1 MRRML
6 DGKVCL
12 VTGGGSGIGRATA
25 IAIARH
31 GARVL
36 VADLPDCGGPETAS
50 LIQDTGGTAQ
60 SSLADMTDEAQVA
73 AMVAACVAAF
83 GRLDGAFNNAGIS
96 PGQISAGGKRTGDIG
111 KDAWD
116 RIIAVNLTGVWLCMK
131 YELAAMEATGGGAI
145 VNTASIAG
153 LVGLPHTHAYVAAKH
168 GVVGLTKAAAIDHAE
183 AGVRV
188 NAVCPGYIDTPMIRD
203 SMARR
208 GNTILAR
215 PPMHRLG
222 SAEEIADVVVW
233 LLSDQARFVT
243 GAALPVD
250 GGYTAA

>member
-1 MRRML
+1 ML
-6 DGKVCL
+6 NGKACL
-12 VTGGGSGIGRATA
+12 VTGAGSGIGRATA
-25 IAIARH
+25 ITMAQN

-36 VADLPDCGGPETAS
+36 AADLPDRGADETAA
-50 LIQDTGGTAQ
+50 LIQAHGGTAQ
-60 SSLADMTDEAQVA
+60 AALVDVTDEAQVA
-73 AMVAACVAAF
+73 AMVATCIAAF
-83 GRLDGAFNNAGIS
+83 GRLDGAHNNAGVA
-96 PGQISAGGKRTGDIG
+96 PGQIGAGGKRTGDIG
-111 KDAWD
+111 KAWD
-116 RIIAVNLTGVWLCMK
+116 RIIAVNLTGVWLCMQH
-131 YELAAMEATGGGAI
+131 ELAAMEATGGGTI

-208 GNTILAR
+208 GNAILAR

-222 SAEEIADVVVW
+222 TAEEVADAVVW
-233 LLSDQARFVT
+233 LLSDQARFIT

-250 GGYTAA
+250 GGFTAA

>member
-1 MRRML
+1 MPRML
-6 DGKVCL
+6 HGKACL
-12 VTGGGSGIGRATA
+12 VTGAGSGIGRATA
-25 IAIARH
+25 IAMARN

-36 VADLPDCGGPETAS
+36 AADLPDRGAQETAS
-50 LIQDTGGTAQ
+50 TIVANGGTAHAA
-60 SSLADMTDEAQVA
+60 LVDVTDEAQVA
-73 AMVAACVAAF
+73 AMLAACIVAF
-83 GRLDGAFNNAGIS
+83 GRLDCAHNNAGVS
-96 PGQISAGGKRTGDIG
+96 PGQIGAGGKRTGDIG

-131 YELAAMEATGGGAI
+131 HELAAMEATGGGAI

-153 LVGLPHTHAYVAAKH
+153 LVGLPHSHAYVAAKH

-208 GNTILAR
+208 GNSILAR

-222 SAEEIADVVVW
+222 TAEEIADAVVW

-243 GAALPVD
+243 GTALPVD
-250 GGYTAA
+250 GGFTAA